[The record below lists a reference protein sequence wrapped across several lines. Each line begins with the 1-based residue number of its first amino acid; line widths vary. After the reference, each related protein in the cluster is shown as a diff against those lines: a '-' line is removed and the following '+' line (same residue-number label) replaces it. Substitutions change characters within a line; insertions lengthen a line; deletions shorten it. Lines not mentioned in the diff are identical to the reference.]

1 MKIWGT
7 MQSFAKCCG
16 LLGLV
21 PRNSGSKV
29 VIHIKSFPRERC
41 CQQIYIFYA
50 SFFRNLCKAVFCAKY
65 KTPVKSNSFKILTVF
80 KAEYLQ
86 KYNQQY
92 RHWLEI
98 HNTSTVKLK
107 CTFRK
112 KGALVVSNRPLVFD
126 TKEYFE
132 CNFILKYRATSCSLD
147 ITWLL

>member
-7 MQSFAKCCG
+7 KQSFAKCCG

-41 CQQIYIFYA
+41 CQQIYIFYE

-65 KTPVKSNSFKILTVF
+65 QTPLKKSKSFKILTVF

-98 HNTSTVKLK
+98 HNTSTVNSNVHLEKRSA
-107 CTFRK
+107 C
-112 KGALVVSNRPLVFD
+112 SNRPLVFD